1 LYEKK
6 IAIHGFHQEWFRFKS
21 RRDVMKDFYK
31 AVKISDRVYW
41 VGAIDWNIRD
51 FHGYTTRRGS
61 TYNAY
66 LVLADKITL
75 IDTVKAPFREEMLS
89 RVASVIDPRDIRYI
103 VSNHSEMDHS
113 GCLPEIIEMIKPE
126 KVVASAVGS
135 KTLKELFPIS
145 HEIQAVKDGDH
156 LSLGNMN
163 LSFMETR
170 MLHWPDSMFS
180 YLTEEQILFSQ
191 DAFGMH
197 LATSERF
204 DDQIDPSILGY
215 EGATYYANIILPYSP
230 LVLKL
235 LDRVAASG
243 MAFKIIAPDHG
254 PVWRGNIPW
263 IVDLYA
269 GWAAQ
274 KPTLKAV
281 VVYATMWHSTEMMA
295 RAVSEGLAAGG
306 LNVKLM
312 SMDVFHRSDVAYE
325 LLDAGALVVGSST
338 LNNHMLPHIA
348 DVLTYLKGLKPANL
362 MGAAFGSFGWSGE
375 AVRQIQ
381 SVLVEMKVEMV
392 GEAIS
397 VRHVPDKGVLDK
409 CCDLGNLISEKLK
422 ERLAGQ

>member
-1 LYEKK
+1 
-6 IAIHGFHQEWFRFKS
+6 
-21 RRDVMKDFYK
+21 MKDFYK

-66 LVLADKITL
+66 LILADKITL

-89 RVASVIDPRDIRYI
+89 RIASVVDPGDIRYL
-103 VSNHSEMDHS
+103 VSNHSEMDHT
-113 GCLPEIIEMIKPE
+113 GCLPEIIDMIKPE
-126 KVVASAVGS
+126 KVVASTVGA
-135 KTLKELFPIS
+135 KTIKELFPVSQEIS
-145 HEIQAVKDGDH
+145 AVNDGDH
-156 LSLGNMN
+156 LSLGNMT

-180 YLTEEQILFSQ
+180 YLAEEQILFSQ

-197 LATSERF
+197 LASSERF

-215 EGATYYANIILPYSP
+215 EGATYYANIILPYSS

-243 MAFKIIAPDHG
+243 LAFKVIAPDHG
-254 PVWRGNIPW
+254 PIWRKNISW

-269 GWAAQ
+269 QWATQ

-281 VVYATMWHSTEMMA
+281 VVYATMWHSTELMA
-295 RAVSEGLAAGG
+295 KAISEGLSSGG
-306 LNVKLM
+306 LKVKFM
-312 SMDVFHRSDVAYE
+312 SMDEFHRSDVAYE
-325 LLDAGALVVGSST
+325 LLDAGALIVGSST

-348 DVLTYLKGLKPANL
+348 DVLTYLKGLKPMNL
-362 MGAAFGSFGWSGE
+362 MGAAFGSYGWSGE

-381 SVLVEMKVEMV
+381 SILTEMKVEMV
-392 GEAIS
+392 GEA
-397 VRHVPDKGVLDK
+397 VRLRHVPDKGTLDK
-409 CCDLGNLISEKLK
+409 CCALGTLISDKLK
-422 ERLAGQ
+422 ERVADL